1 MTYTKKSII
10 KVVLHKPGDVGNR
23 RHSMNQ
29 RITALFIA
37 LALVV
42 GAGSMYVGM
51 EFFDYE
57 TPKEA
62 ETIPTMGNVFSVEE
76 DASEIKG
83 FDKFKQALELIS
95 TRYVEDVDEEEL
107 LEGAIQGMLSTLDD
121 PYSVYMDK
129 ETAKQFSQ
137 SLDSSFEGIG
147 AEVGM
152 KGGKVTIIAPFK
164 GSPAE
169 KAGLQPNDQI
179 VSIDGKDVEG
189 LDLHETVL
197 KIRGKKGTKVAI
209 GVIRPNSRE
218 KITLDVVRDE
228 IPLETVFG
236 STKEYQ
242 GKHVGYIEITSF
254 SENTAED
261 FQKTLTKLE
270 DDHIDGLVL
279 DVRGN
284 PGGYLQS
291 VEEILKQFVT
301 KDHPYIQIEER
312 NGNKKRYFSTLS
324 KKKDYPVT
332 VLIDK
337 GSASASE
344 ILAGALKEASDYD
357 IVGVTSFGKGTV
369 QQAVPMGD
377 GSNIKLTLYKWLT
390 PEGNWIHKKG
400 VEPTIE
406 VEQPSVFQL
415 SPIQLEKSLVSDM
428 NNEQV
433 KTAQLVL
440 KGLGFEPGREDGYY
454 SKETETAVK
463 AFQQTNELPISGK
476 IDLQTADTLNQK
488 IVELKGKEENDLQLK
503 MAIKALFK

>member
-1 MTYTKKSII
+1 
-10 KVVLHKPGDVGNR
+10 
-23 RHSMNQ
+23 MNQ
-29 RITALFIA
+29 KITALLVT
-37 LALVV
+37 LALIV
-42 GAGSMYVGM
+42 GAGGMYVGL
-51 EFFDYE
+51 ELTDNKPAE
-57 TPKEA
+57 KVEA
-62 ETIPTMGNVFSVEE
+62 IPTFGNVFQAEE
-76 DASEIKG
+76 QTKEIEG
-83 FDKFKQALELIS
+83 FEKFQQALELIS
-95 TRYVEDVDEEEL
+95 TKYVEEVDQEEL
-107 LEGAIQGMLSTLDD
+107 LEGAIQGMLSALDD

-152 KGGKVTIIAPFK
+152 NDGKVTIVSPFK

-179 VSIDGKDVEG
+179 ISIDGENVEG

-209 GVIRPNSRE
+209 EVLRPNSRE
-218 KITLDVVRDE
+218 KLTFDVVRDE

-242 GKHVGYIEITSF
+242 GKKVGYIQITSF

-261 FQKTLTKLE
+261 FTNTLTKLE
-270 DDHIDGLVL
+270 KENIEGLVL

-312 NGNKKRYFSTLS
+312 DGNKKRYFSTLS
-324 KKKDYPVT
+324 KEKEYPVT

-344 ILAGALKEASDYD
+344 ILAGALKEASGYD

-390 PEGNWIHKKG
+390 PEGNWIHQKG
-400 VEPTIE
+400 VEPTIK
-406 VEQPSVFQL
+406 VEQPELYQT
-415 SPIQLEKSLVSDM
+415 SPLQIEESLVLDM

-433 KTAQLVL
+433 KTAQVAL
-440 KGLGFEPGREDGYY
+440 KGLGFEPEREDGYF
-454 SKETETAVK
+454 SKGTETAVK
-463 AFQQTNELPISGK
+463 AFQQTNELPITGK
-476 IDLQTADTLNQK
+476 IDQQTANTLNQK
-488 IVELKGKEENDLQLK
+488 VIEQRGKEENDVQLK
-503 MAIKALFK
+503 MAIKSLFK

>member
-1 MTYTKKSII
+1 
-10 KVVLHKPGDVGNR
+10 
-23 RHSMNQ
+23 MNQ
-29 RITALFIA
+29 KITAFL
-37 LALVV
+37 LALGVLV
-42 GAGSMYVGM
+42 GAGGMFVGL
-51 EFFDYE
+51 ELTEDPA
-57 TPKEA
+57 PKEA
-62 ETIPTMGNVFSVEE
+62 EAIPTFGNVFQSEE
-76 DASEIKG
+76 EQASEIEG

-95 TRYVEDVDEEEL
+95 TKYVEDVDEEEL
-107 LEGAIQGMLSTLDD
+107 LEGAIQGMLSTLED

-129 ETAKQFSQ
+129 ETAAQFSQ

-152 KGGKVTIIAPFK
+152 QEGRVTIVSPFK

-179 VSIDGKDVEG
+179 VSIDGENVEG

-209 GVIRPNSRE
+209 EVVRPNTRE
-218 KITLDVVRDE
+218 KLTFDVVRDE

-236 STKEYQ
+236 STKDYQ
-242 GKHVGYIEITSF
+242 GKKVGYIQITSF
-254 SENTAED
+254 SENTAKD
-261 FQKTLTKLE
+261 FKETLTKLE
-270 DDHIDGLVL
+270 KDNIEGLVL

-291 VEEILKQFVT
+291 VEEILKEFVT
-301 KDHPYIQIEER
+301 KDQPYIQIQER
-312 NGNKKRYFSTLS
+312 NGDKKRYFSTLS
-324 KKKDYPVT
+324 EKKDYPVS

-344 ILAGALKEASDYD
+344 ILAGALKEASGYD

-400 VEPTIE
+400 VEPTIK
-406 VEQPSVFQL
+406 VEQPALYQA
-415 SPIQLEKSLVSDM
+415 SPLQIEEALTFDM
-428 NNEQV
+428 NNDQI
-433 KTAQLVL
+433 KTAQLAL
-440 KGLGFEPGREDGYY
+440 KGLGFEPGREDGYF
-454 SKETETAVK
+454 SKATENAVK

-488 IVELKGKEENDLQLK
+488 VLELRGKEDNDVQLK
-503 MAIKALFK
+503 MAIKSLFK

>member
-1 MTYTKKSII
+1 
-10 KVVLHKPGDVGNR
+10 
-23 RHSMNQ
+23 MNQ
-29 RITALFIA
+29 RITTLLIA
-37 LALVV
+37 LALVI
-42 GAGSMYVGM
+42 GAGGMYVGM
-51 EFFDYE
+51 EYIGHD

-62 ETIPTMGNVFSVEE
+62 EAVAAMGNIFNAEE
-76 DASEIKG
+76 EASEIEG

-95 TRYVEDVDEEEL
+95 TRYVEEVDEEEL

-129 ETAKQFSQ
+129 ETAQQFSQ

-152 KGGKVTIIAPFK
+152 KSGKVTIVSPFK

-179 VSIDGKDVEG
+179 VSINGENVEG
-189 LDLHETVL
+189 LDLNETVL

-209 GVIRPNSRE
+209 GVIRSSSKE
-218 KITLDVVRDE
+218 KITFNVVRDE

-236 STKEYQ
+236 SKKDYQ
-242 GKHVGYIEITSF
+242 GKNVGYIQITSF
-254 SENTAED
+254 SEDTAKD
-261 FQKTLTKLE
+261 FQNTLTKLE
-270 DDHIDGLVL
+270 KANIEGLVL

-301 KDHPYIQIEER
+301 KEQPYIQIEER
-312 NGNKKRYFSTLS
+312 NGDKQQYFSTLS
-324 KKKDYPVT
+324 KKKGYPVT

-344 ILAGALKEASDYD
+344 ILAGALKEASGYE

-400 VEPTIE
+400 VEPTIK
-406 VEQPSVFQL
+406 VEQPAVYQA
-415 SPIQLEKSLVSDM
+415 SPIQLEKSLELDM

-433 KTAQLVL
+433 KTAQLIL
-440 KGLGFEPGREDGYY
+440 KSLGFEPGREDGYY
-454 SKETETAVK
+454 SKKTETAVK
-463 AFQQTNELPISGK
+463 AFQETNELSISGK
-476 IDLQTADTLNQK
+476 IDLQTADKLNEK
-488 IVELKGKEENDLQLK
+488 ITELKSKDENDLQLK
-503 MAIKALFK
+503 MAMKALFK

>member
-1 MTYTKKSII
+1 
-10 KVVLHKPGDVGNR
+10 
-23 RHSMNQ
+23 MNQ
-29 RITALFIA
+29 RITALLIA

-42 GAGSMYVGM
+42 GAGGMYVGM
-51 EFFDYE
+51 EFSAH
-57 TPKEA
+57 EA
-62 ETIPTMGNVFSVEE
+62 PEEVEAVPTIGNVFNAEE
-76 DASEIKG
+76 EASEIEG

-95 TRYVEDVDEEEL
+95 TRYVEEVDEEEL

-152 KGGKVTIIAPFK
+152 KSGRVTIVAPFK

-179 VSIDGKDVEG
+179 VSIDGEDVEG

-197 KIRGKKGTKVAI
+197 KIRGEKGTKVAI
-209 GVIRPNSRE
+209 EVVRPNSRE
-218 KITLDVVRDE
+218 KLKFDVVRDE
-228 IPLETVFG
+228 IPLETVIG
-236 STKEYQ
+236 STKEYE
-242 GKHVGYIEITSF
+242 GKKVGYIQITSF

-261 FQKTLTKLE
+261 FKKTLSKLE
-270 DDHIDGLVL
+270 KENIEGLVL

-291 VEEILKQFVT
+291 VEEVLKQFIT
-301 KDHPYIQIEER
+301 KDKPYIQIEER
-312 NGNKKRYFSTLS
+312 NGDKKRYFSSLT
-324 KKKDYPVT
+324 KKKEYPVS

-344 ILAGALKEASDYD
+344 ILAGALKEASGYD

-400 VEPTIE
+400 VEPTIK
-406 VEQPSVFQL
+406 VEQPKIFQI
-415 SPIQLEKSLVSDM
+415 SPIQLEKSLEPDM
-428 NNEQV
+428 NNDQV
-433 KTAQLVL
+433 KTAQLIL
-440 KGLGFEPGREDGYY
+440 KGLGLKPGREDGYY

-463 AFQQTNELPISGK
+463 AFQEANELPINGK

-503 MAIKALFK
+503 SGIKALFE

>member
-1 MTYTKKSII
+1 
-10 KVVLHKPGDVGNR
+10 
-23 RHSMNQ
+23 MNQ
-29 RITALFIA
+29 KITALL
-37 LALVV
+37 LALGVLV
-42 GAGSMYVGM
+42 GAGGMFVGL
-51 EFFDYE
+51 ELTEDPA
-57 TPKEA
+57 PKEA
-62 ETIPTMGNVFSVEE
+62 EAIPTFGNVFQSEE
-76 DASEIKG
+76 EQASEIEG

-95 TRYVEDVDEEEL
+95 TKYVEDVNEEEL
-107 LEGAIQGMLSTLDD
+107 LEGAIQGMLSTLED

-129 ETAKQFSQ
+129 ETAAQFSQ

-152 KGGKVTIIAPFK
+152 QEGRVTIVSPFK

-179 VSIDGKDVEG
+179 VSIDGENVEG

-209 GVIRPNSRE
+209 EVVRPNTRE
-218 KITLDVVRDE
+218 KLTFDVVRDE

-236 STKEYQ
+236 STKDYQ
-242 GKHVGYIEITSF
+242 GKKVGYIQITSF
-254 SENTAED
+254 SENTAQD
-261 FQKTLTKLE
+261 FKETLTKLE
-270 DDHIDGLVL
+270 KDNIEGLVL

-291 VEEILKQFVT
+291 VEEILKEFVT
-301 KDHPYIQIEER
+301 KDHPYIQIQER
-312 NGNKKRYFSTLS
+312 NGDKKRYFSKLS
-324 KKKDYPVT
+324 EKKDYPVS

-344 ILAGALKEASDYD
+344 ILAGALKEASGYD
-357 IVGVTSFGKGTV
+357 IVGVSSFGKGTV

-400 VEPTIE
+400 VEPTIK
-406 VEQPSVFQL
+406 VEQPALYQA
-415 SPIQLEKSLVSDM
+415 SPLQIEKALTFDM
-428 NNEQV
+428 NNDQI
-433 KTAQLVL
+433 KTAQLAL
-440 KGLGFEPGREDGYY
+440 KGLGFEPGREDGYF
-454 SKETETAVK
+454 SKATENAVK

-488 IVELKGKEENDLQLK
+488 VVELRGKEDNDVQLK
-503 MAIKALFK
+503 MAIKSLFK

>member
-1 MTYTKKSII
+1 
-10 KVVLHKPGDVGNR
+10 
-23 RHSMNQ
+23 MNQ
-29 RITALFIA
+29 KITALLMT

-42 GAGSMYVGM
+42 GAGGMYVGM
-51 EFFDYE
+51 ELTEDKSSQE
-57 TPKEA
+57 VEA
-62 ETIPTMGNVFSVEE
+62 VPTFGNVFQAEE
-76 DASEIKG
+76 EKQATEIEG
-83 FDKFKQALELIS
+83 YEKFQQALELIS
-95 TRYVEDVDEEEL
+95 TKYVEEVDQEEL

-152 KGGKVTIIAPFK
+152 NDGKVTIVSPFK

-179 VSIDGKDVEG
+179 ISINGEKVEG
-189 LDLHETVL
+189 LDLHQTVL

-209 GVIRPNSRE
+209 EVLRPNSRE
-218 KITLDVVRDE
+218 KLTFDVVRDE

-236 STKEYQ
+236 STKDYE
-242 GKHVGYIEITSF
+242 GKKVGYIEVTSF

-261 FQKTLTKLE
+261 FKNTLSKLE
-270 DDHIDGLVL
+270 KENIEGLVL

-301 KDHPYIQIEER
+301 KDSPYIQIEER
-312 NGNKKRYFSTLS
+312 NGDKKRYFSTLS
-324 KKKDYPVT
+324 KKKEYPVT

-344 ILAGALKEASDYD
+344 ILAGALKEASGYD

-400 VEPTIE
+400 VEPTIK
-406 VEQPSVFQL
+406 VEQPELYQA
-415 SPIQLEKSLVSDM
+415 SPLQIEKPLVPDM

-433 KTAQLVL
+433 KTAQVAL
-440 KGLGFEPGREDGYY
+440 KGLGFEPEREDGYF
-454 SKETETAVK
+454 SKGTETAVK

-476 IDLQTADTLNQK
+476 IDQQTANTMNQK
-488 IVELKGKEENDLQLK
+488 VLEQREKEENDLQLK

>member
-1 MTYTKKSII
+1 
-10 KVVLHKPGDVGNR
+10 
-23 RHSMNQ
+23 MNQ
-29 RITALFIA
+29 KITAFL
-37 LALVV
+37 LALGVLV
-42 GAGSMYVGM
+42 GAGGMFVGL
-51 EFFDYE
+51 ELTEDPA
-57 TPKEA
+57 PKEA
-62 ETIPTMGNVFSVEE
+62 EAIPTFGNVFQSEE
-76 DASEIKG
+76 EQASEIEG

-95 TRYVEDVDEEEL
+95 TKYVEDVDEEEL
-107 LEGAIQGMLSTLDD
+107 LEGAIQGMLSTLED

-129 ETAKQFSQ
+129 ETAAQFSQ

-152 KGGKVTIIAPFK
+152 QEGRVTIVSPFK

-179 VSIDGKDVEG
+179 VSIDGENVEG

-209 GVIRPNSRE
+209 EVVRPNTRE
-218 KITLDVVRDE
+218 KLTFDVVRDE

-236 STKEYQ
+236 STKDYQ
-242 GKHVGYIEITSF
+242 GKKVGYIQITSF
-254 SENTAED
+254 SENTAQD
-261 FQKTLTKLE
+261 FKETLTKLE
-270 DDHIDGLVL
+270 KDNIEGLVL

-291 VEEILKQFVT
+291 VEEILKEFVT
-301 KDHPYIQIEER
+301 KDHPYIQIQER
-312 NGNKKRYFSTLS
+312 NGDKKRYFSKLS
-324 KKKDYPVT
+324 EKKDYPVS

-344 ILAGALKEASDYD
+344 ILAGALKEASGYE

-400 VEPTIE
+400 VEPTIK
-406 VEQPSVFQL
+406 VEQPALYQA
-415 SPIQLEKSLVSDM
+415 SPLQIEKALTFDM
-428 NNEQV
+428 NNDQI
-433 KTAQLVL
+433 KTAQLAL
-440 KGLGFEPGREDGYY
+440 KGLGFEPGREDGYF
-454 SKETETAVK
+454 SKATENAVK

-488 IVELKGKEENDLQLK
+488 VVELRGKEDNDVQLK
-503 MAIKALFK
+503 MAIKSLFK

>member
-1 MTYTKKSII
+1 
-10 KVVLHKPGDVGNR
+10 
-23 RHSMNQ
+23 MNQ
-29 RITALFIA
+29 KVTALLIA
-37 LALVV
+37 LGLVI
-42 GAGSMYVGM
+42 GAGGMYAGL
-51 EFFDYE
+51 ELSHA
-57 TPKEA
+57 EA
-62 ETIPTMGNVFSVEE
+62 SSEEEAIPTLGSMPHEE
-76 DASEIKG
+76 EQAAEIEG
-83 FDKFKQALELIS
+83 FDKFQQALELIS
-95 TRYVEDVDEEEL
+95 TKYVEDVDEEKL

-129 ETAKQFSQ
+129 ETAQQFSQ

-152 KGGKVTIIAPFK
+152 QSGKVTIVSPFK

-169 KAGLQPNDQI
+169 KAGLRPNDQI
-179 VSIDGKDVEG
+179 VSIDGDNVEG
-189 LDLHETVL
+189 LGLNETVL

-209 GVIRPNSRE
+209 EVIRPNSKE
-218 KITLDVVRDE
+218 KLSFDVVRDE
-228 IPLETVFG
+228 IPLETVFA
-236 STKEYQ
+236 STKEQ
-242 GKHVGYIEITSF
+242 DGKKVGYIQITTF
-254 SENTAED
+254 SENTAKD
-261 FQKTLTKLE
+261 FQKSLTKLE
-270 DDHIDGLVL
+270 EEQIKGLVL

-312 NGNKKRYFSTLS
+312 NGDKKRYFSKLS
-324 KKKDYPVT
+324 KKKEYPIT

-344 ILAGALKEASDYD
+344 ILAGALKEASDYEL
-357 IVGVTSFGKGTV
+357 VGETSFGKGTV

-400 VEPTIE
+400 VEPTMK
-406 VEQPSVFQL
+406 VEQPPIFQL
-415 SPIQLEKSLVSDM
+415 SPLQVEKSLVLDM

-440 KGLGFEPGREDGYY
+440 KGLGFEPGREDGYF
-454 SKETETAVK
+454 SEETETAVK
-463 AFQQTNELPISGK
+463 AFQQINELPLSGK
-476 IDLQTADTLNQK
+476 IDLQTADTMNTK
-488 IVELKGKEENDLQLK
+488 IGELRAKDENDLQLK
-503 MAIKALFK
+503 MAMKALFIK